1 MWPEVKRDGVF
12 YPRETRLRNIC
23 RQALEDVMFSK
34 DKHSFSLSHTKTLCC
49 ERTSLKAWLLFHLNS
64 VAHVPLPT
72 PWFFPSSCVKQVS
85 HLDTKQ
91 FAPCS
96 PSLPKSVFTPVSVPL
111 KREEISDQI
120 CLHQSGIRPSTLKVI
135 LCLCLPICA
144 FVQVHLDASKQMNI
158 HQHHYTEL
166 KMNRE
171 TVFSQSINQQL
182 IVINPRGCAPAAEQ
196 RALNRPNAE
205 F

>member
-1 MWPEVKRDGVF
+1 MNRSTPTSTTLLRVFSVLVYTQLHDSSSELFEAICFQLVRDFCRRTQDVISDMETKNTVIDKRRKSRKTGGHVNMWPEVKRDGVF

-34 DKHSFSLSHTKTLCC
+34 DKNSFSLSHTKTLCC
-49 ERTSLKAWLLFHLNS
+49 ERTGLKAWLLFHLNS
-64 VAHVPLPT
+64 VAHVLLPT

-111 KREEISDQI
+111 KREERSD
-120 CLHQSGIRPSTLKVI
+120 
-135 LCLCLPICA
+135 
-144 FVQVHLDASKQMNI
+144 
-158 HQHHYTEL
+158 
-166 KMNRE
+166 
-171 TVFSQSINQQL
+171 
-182 IVINPRGCAPAAEQ
+182 
-196 RALNRPNAE
+196 
-205 F
+205 

>member
-1 MWPEVKRDGVF
+1 MNRSTPISNHTAESIFSFSLHTAPWSSELFEAICFQLVRDFCRRTQDVTSDMETKNTVIDKRRKTGGHVNMWPEVKRDGVF

-111 KREEISDQI
+111 KREEISD
-120 CLHQSGIRPSTLKVI
+120 
-135 LCLCLPICA
+135 
-144 FVQVHLDASKQMNI
+144 
-158 HQHHYTEL
+158 
-166 KMNRE
+166 
-171 TVFSQSINQQL
+171 
-182 IVINPRGCAPAAEQ
+182 
-196 RALNRPNAE
+196 
-205 F
+205 